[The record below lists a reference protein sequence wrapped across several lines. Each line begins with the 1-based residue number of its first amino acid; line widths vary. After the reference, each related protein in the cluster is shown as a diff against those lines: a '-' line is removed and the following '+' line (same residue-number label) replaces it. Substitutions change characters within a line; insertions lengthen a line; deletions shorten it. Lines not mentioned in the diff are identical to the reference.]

1 MSRDSG
7 IRKAPVVPLP
17 PECLEHFNAIVMS
30 NPLMPVKWAVRRA
43 IKCHDLMLFERQMVN
58 GLREKDITVG
68 RKNAPV

>member
-43 IKCHDLMLFERQMVN
+43 IKCHDLMLFERQMIN
-58 GLREKDITVG
+58 GLRDKDITVG
-68 RKNAPV
+68 RTDGPV